1 MSSENQ
7 NLVPDLTTM
16 LFVPAGRPRMIEKA
30 RTLEADAVIIDLED
44 GTGVGEKLDARA
56 ALPAQLA
63 APWPDRPVLFVRV
76 NGPSTD
82 YFVDDVT
89 TAVECRPYGICV
101 PKCETAEDVKRAEY
115 YVERAGGG
123 PEIRL
128 LPFVESALGVIKAY
142 EIASASQRVVAIAL
156 GSEDLA
162 ADVGLR
168 RTKAGAE
175 IAYYRGAIA
184 TAARAADVLAIDA
197 VFIDFNDP
205 DGLAADSAN
214 GRAAGF
220 AGKQLIHP
228 SQIAV
233 VQRAFAPTPEELTR
247 AGRILAAFE
256 AAEREGTGVVVVD
269 GQMIDRPVV
278 LQARRTM
285 SRK

>member
-1 MSSENQ
+1 MSDAPRD
-7 NLVPDLTTM
+7 LVPDLTAM
-16 LFVPAGRPRMIEKA
+16 LFVPACRPRMIEKA
-30 RTLEADAVIIDLED
+30 RTLDADAVIVDLED
-44 GTGVGEKLDARA
+44 GTGVGEKSDARA
-56 ALPAQLA
+56 ALPAQFA
-63 APWPDRPVLFVRV
+63 GGWPDRPVLFVRV
-76 NGPSTD
+76 NGPATD

-89 TAVECRPYGICV
+89 AAVSCRPYGICV
-101 PKCETAEDVKRAEY
+101 PKCETADDVKRAEY
-115 YVERAGGG
+115 HVERAGGG

-128 LPFVESALGVIKAY
+128 LPFVESALGVLNAY
-142 EIASASQRVVAIAL
+142 EIASASERVVAIAL

-175 IAYYRGAIA
+175 IQYYRGAIA
-184 TAARAADVLAIDA
+184 TAARAAGVLAIDA

-205 DGLAADSAN
+205 EGLASDAAT
-214 GRAAGF
+214 GRASGF

-233 VQRAFAPTPEELTR
+233 VKRAFAPTPEELAK
-247 AGRILAAFE
+247 AGRIVAAFD

-278 LQARRTM
+278 LQARRLLD
-285 SRK
+285 RG

>member
-1 MSSENQ
+1 MSSETRD
-7 NLVPDLTTM
+7 LVPDLTAM

-30 RTLEADAVIIDLED
+30 RTLDADAVIVDLED
-44 GTGVGEKLDARA
+44 GTGAGEKLEARA

-63 APWPDRPVLFVRV
+63 GGWPDRPVLFVRV

-82 YFVDDVT
+82 YFVDDMT
-89 TAVECRPYGICV
+89 TAVACTPYGICV

-123 PEIRL
+123 PAIRL
-128 LPFVESALGVIKAY
+128 LPFVESALGVVNAY
-142 EIASASQRVVAIAL
+142 EIAGASERVVAIAL

-184 TAARAADVLAIDA
+184 TAARAAGVLAIDA

-205 DGLAADSAN
+205 EGLAADAAS

-233 VQRAFAPTPEELTR
+233 TQRAFAPTAEELTR
-247 AGRILAAFE
+247 AERIVAAFE

-278 LQARRTM
+278 LQARRLL
-285 SRK
+285 RK